1 MRNIII
7 INAEQDENRDNV
19 KKISFPATYQYPD
32 QWSMFIFLS
41 FSSPTPTAKSWS
53 ISKNINPN
61 HTSRVLLL

>member
-32 QWSMFIFLS
+32 Q
-41 FSSPTPTAKSWS
+41 
-53 ISKNINPN
+53 
-61 HTSRVLLL
+61 